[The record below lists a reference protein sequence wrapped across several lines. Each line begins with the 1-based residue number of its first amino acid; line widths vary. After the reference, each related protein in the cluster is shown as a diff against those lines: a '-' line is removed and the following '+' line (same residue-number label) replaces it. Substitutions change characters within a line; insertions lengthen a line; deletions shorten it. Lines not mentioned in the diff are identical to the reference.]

1 MLDRITGNEKFKL
14 ATDLKPKGSQPE
26 AIQKLTDGLRAG
38 KKDQVLLGITGS
50 GKTFTMAN
58 VIANVNRPTLVIAH
72 NKTLAAQL
80 FMEFRELFPDN
91 AVEYFVS
98 FYDYYQ
104 PEAFVP
110 ATNTYIEKDS
120 AINETID
127 KMRHSA
133 TRSLLERNDVIIVSS
148 VSCIYG
154 LGSPEA
160 YYGLLVHINQGER
173 YERALLMERLVQ
185 IGYSRSDLDFHRG
198 SFRVRG
204 DVVDIFPAA
213 EDSRA
218 YRVELF
224 GDDVDA
230 ITEID
235 AVSGVSLRKA
245 AKISIYPTSH
255 YITWP
260 EHLQRATVT
269 IKEELDKQI
278 ILLKNAGKVLE
289 AKRLEQRTKFDLEM
303 LREAGFCLGI
313 ENYSRH
319 LTGRAEG
326 EPPYT
331 LFDYFPK
338 NYLLV
343 IDESHATIPQI
354 GGMYHGDRSRK
365 TTLVEHGF
373 RLPSALDNRP
383 LKFEEFKE
391 RVGQTIYVS
400 ATPGNYELDLSG
412 GDVVEQVI
420 RPTGLLDPE
429 IEVRPAKNQVDSL
442 IKDLRDQVAKQERTL
457 VTTLTKKSAE
467 NLTEYLQS
475 MGFRVRYLH
484 ADIETMER
492 SQLLKELRQGVF
504 DILVGINLLR
514 EGLDLPEV
522 SLVAILDAD
531 KEGFLRSERSL
542 LQTCGRAAR
551 NARGRVIMFA
561 DEITDSMAKCIS
573 VTNRRREIQIASNLK
588 NGIVPGTIVRPI
600 QKSLME
606 VAKEQGLVDVEL
618 ANESL
623 EEALSDDL
631 KELEN
636 QKKEAVKALD
646 FEKAAKIRDKINLLK
661 RTVVFEGQSGSN

>member
-1 MLDRITGNEKFKL
+1 MLDRVVGNEKFKL
-14 ATDLKPKGSQPE
+14 VTDLSPKGSQPE
-26 AIQKLTDGLRAG
+26 AIRKLVEGLRAG

-58 VIANVNRPTLVIAH
+58 VIQQVNRPTLIMAH

-80 FMEFRELFPDN
+80 FMEIRELFPQN

-110 ATNTYIEKDS
+110 STNTYIEKDS

-160 YYGLLVHINQGER
+160 YYGLLVHINQGEK
-173 YERALLMERLVQ
+173 YERALLMARLVQ
-185 IGYSRSDLDFHRG
+185 IGYDRSDLDFHRG

-204 DVVDIFPAA
+204 DVVDIFPAS

-224 GDDVDA
+224 GDDIDA

-235 AVSGVSLRKA
+235 AITGRTLQKVS
-245 AKISIYPTSH
+245 KISVYPTSH

-260 EHLQRATVT
+260 EHLLRAEET
-269 IKEELDKQI
+269 IRTELEARI
-278 ILLKNAGKVLE
+278 IEMKNNGKVLE

-303 LREAGFCLGI
+303 IREAGFCLGI

-319 LTGRAEG
+319 LTGRAPG

-338 NYLLV
+338 NYLL
-343 IDESHATIPQI
+343 IMDESHASVPQV

-383 LKFEEFKE
+383 LTFEEFKA

-400 ATPGNYELDLSG
+400 ATPGKYELELSG
-412 GDVVEQVI
+412 GEIVEQVI

-442 IKDLRDQVAKQERTL
+442 IKDLREQVSRHERTL

-475 MGFRVRYLH
+475 LGFKVRYLH
-484 ADIETMER
+484 SDVETMER
-492 SQLLKELRQGVF
+492 SQLLKELRQGVY
-504 DILVGINLLR
+504 DILIGINLLR

-551 NARGRVIMFA
+551 NLRGRVIMFG
-561 DEITDSMAKCIS
+561 DEVTESMAKCIS
-573 VTNRRREIQIASNLK
+573 VTKKRREIQADYNLRQ
-588 NGIVPGTIVRPI
+588 GITPSSIVRPI
-600 QKSLME
+600 QKSLLE
-606 VAKEQGLVDVEL
+606 AAKEQGLVDVEISVE
-618 ANESL
+618 NFDEK
-623 EEALSDDL
+623 LSDDL
-631 KELEN
+631 LILEN
-636 QKKEAVKALD
+636 EKKEAVKSLD
-646 FEKAAKIRDKINLLK
+646 FERAAKIRDKINSIRQTLVL
-661 RTVVFEGQSGSN
+661 EGQSGSK